1 LLKKIFFYKSKE
13 NKYSILNSF
22 IRFVLNLLCLNEF
35 NLNFNM
41 KVTVVGAGNVG
52 ATCADVLAQRE
63 IANEIVLLDI
73 KEGFAEGK
81 ALDIWQ
87 KAPINLYDSRTTGST
102 NDYSKTANSDV
113 VVITSGL
120 PRKPGM
126 SRDDLIAT
134 NAGIVKTVTD
144 NIIKHSPNAILIIV
158 SNPLDV
164 MTYCAY
170 LNAKVDSSKV
180 FGMAG
185 ILDTARYRAFL
196 AEELNVSPKDIQAV
210 LMGGHGDTMVP
221 LPRYTTVSGIPV
233 TELIDAEK
241 LNEIIERTK
250 FGGGEIVKLLGTSAW
265 YAPGAAAAQ
274 MVEAIVR
281 DQKRIYPVCAWLNG
295 EYGMKDIYLGVPVV
309 LGKNGIEKIIELQ
322 LNDDEKALLEE
333 SAKAVKSVMDVLDN
347 MNVNA

>member
-1 LLKKIFFYKSKE
+1 
-13 NKYSILNSF
+13 
-22 IRFVLNLLCLNEF
+22 
-35 NLNFNM
+35 M

-52 ATCADVLAQRE
+52 ATCANVLASRE
-63 IANEIVLLDI
+63 VCNEVVLLDI

-87 KAPINLYDSRTTGST
+87 TSPINMYDTRTVGST
-102 NDYSKTANSDV
+102 NDYTKTSGSDV

-134 NAGIVKTVTD
+134 NAGIVKSVTEQ
-144 NIIKHSPNAILIIV
+144 IMVHSPDAILIIV

-170 LNAKVDSSKV
+170 LTAGVDSSKV
-180 FGMAG
+180 IGMAG
-185 ILDTARYRAFL
+185 ILDTARYRSFL

-221 LPRYTTVSGIPV
+221 LPRYTTVGGIPV
-233 TELIDAEK
+233 TEMISDDK
-241 LNEIIERTK
+241 LEAIVTRTK
-250 FGGGEIVKLLGTSAW
+250 KGGGEIVNLLGTSAW

-274 MVEAIVR
+274 MVEAIVK
-281 DQKRIYPVCAWLNG
+281 DQRRVFPACVWMQG
-295 EYGMKDIYLGVPVV
+295 EYGISDMYLGVPVI
-309 LGKNGIEKIIELQ
+309 LGKNGIEKVIELD
-322 LNDDEKALLEE
+322 LNDEEKQLLSQSE
-333 SAKAVKSVMDVLDN
+333 SAVREVKAILDG
-347 MNVNA
+347 MNS

>member
-1 LLKKIFFYKSKE
+1 
-13 NKYSILNSF
+13 
-22 IRFVLNLLCLNEF
+22 
-35 NLNFNM
+35 M

-52 ATCADVLAQRE
+52 ATCANVLATRE
-63 IANEIVLLDI
+63 VANEVVLLDI

-81 ALDIWQ
+81 ALDIWET
-87 KAPINLYDSRTTGST
+87 APINLYDTRTVGVT
-102 NDYSKTANSDV
+102 NDYARTAGSDV

-134 NAGIVKTVTD
+134 NAGIVRSVTEQ
-144 NIIKHSPNAILIIV
+144 IMQHSPEAIIVVV

-170 LNAKVDSSKV
+170 LAAGVDSKRV
-180 FGMAG
+180 VGMAG

-196 AEELNVSPKDIQAV
+196 AEALDVSPKDIQAV

-221 LPRYTTVSGIPV
+221 LPRYTTVGGIPV
-233 TELIDAEK
+233 TELIGKEELDA
-241 LNEIIERTK
+241 IIERTK
-250 FGGGEIVKLLGTSAW
+250 TGGGEIVNLLGTSAW

-281 DQKRIYPVCAWLNG
+281 DQKRIFPACVWLTG
-295 EYGMKDIYLGVPVV
+295 EYGINDLYIGAPVK
-309 LGKNGIEKIIELQ
+309 LGKGGVEAIIELD
-322 LNDDEKALLEE
+322 LSEDEKALLKQSE
-333 SAKAVKSVMDVLDN
+333 AAVRSVAEVLDR
-347 MNVNA
+347 MNAQQA

>member
-1 LLKKIFFYKSKE
+1 
-13 NKYSILNSF
+13 
-22 IRFVLNLLCLNEF
+22 
-35 NLNFNM
+35 M

-52 ATCADVLAQRE
+52 ATCANVIAHNEL
-63 IANEIVLLDI
+63 ANEVILLDI
-73 KEGFAEGK
+73 KEGIAEGK
-81 ALDIWQ
+81 SLDIWQ
-87 KAPINLYDSRTTGST
+87 TAPINLYDTRVKGST
-102 NDYSKTANSDV
+102 NDYAATAGSDV

-134 NAGIVKTVTD
+134 NAGIVKSVTE
-144 NIIKHSPNAILIIV
+144 NIIKYSPNTIIIVV

-170 LNAKVDSSKV
+170 LNSGLDSKKV

-196 AEELNVSPKDIQAV
+196 AEALNCSPKDIQAI

-233 TELIDAEK
+233 TELIAADK
-241 LNEIIERTK
+241 LEAIVQRTK
-250 FGGGEIVKLLGTSAW
+250 VGGGELVNLMGTSGW

-281 DQKRIYPVCAWLNG
+281 DQKRIYPVCAWLQG
-295 EYGMKDIYLGVPVV
+295 EYGMKDIYLGVPVK
-309 LGKNGIEKIIELQ
+309 LGKNGIEEIIELQ
-322 LNDDEKALLEE
+322 LNDAEKLLLTN
-333 SAKAVKSVMDVLDN
+333 SAIAVKEVMSVLDN
-347 MNVNA
+347 M